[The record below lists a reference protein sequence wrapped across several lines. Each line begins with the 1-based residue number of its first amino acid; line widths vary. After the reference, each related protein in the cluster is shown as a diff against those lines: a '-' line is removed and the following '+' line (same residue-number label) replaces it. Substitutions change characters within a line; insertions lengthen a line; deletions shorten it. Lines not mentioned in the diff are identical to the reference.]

1 MLELFAKLARLDE
14 AERRELDNTVAT
26 VNSAAPSNP
35 GGGDGH
41 GDGSGSGGGGAGGG
55 SISSIGSES
64 AQTHTTAAPTSGT
77 ASTASTLA
85 TAAGETEATRER
97 LQVRVSVVRDVDAP

>member
-14 AERRELDNTVAT
+14 AERRELDNTVAA

-41 GDGSGSGGGGAGGG
+41 GDGSGSGGGGGG

-77 ASTASTLA
+77 ASMASTLA